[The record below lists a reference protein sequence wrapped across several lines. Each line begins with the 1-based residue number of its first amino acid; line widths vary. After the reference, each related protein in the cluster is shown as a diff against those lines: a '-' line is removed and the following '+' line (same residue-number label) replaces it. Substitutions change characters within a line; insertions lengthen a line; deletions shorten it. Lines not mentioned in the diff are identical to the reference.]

1 MNKKARFAI
10 AAFLLAGAV
19 GYLMYS
25 GVRQTA
31 VYYLTIDEFLTKK
44 ESLTNE
50 GIRVAGRV
58 EVGSVTKR
66 MTPAGEELN
75 FRLGDF
81 HSDGARADGARADGA
96 RTDGVAVPT
105 VPVHFIG
112 VTPDMFKAAGG
123 SDVIVEGKYR
133 DGTLF
138 AQSVLTSCPSKY
150 EAEAGK

>member
-1 MNKKARFAI
+1 MNKRARFAI
-10 AAFLLAGAV
+10 AAFLLTGAV

-25 GVRQTA
+25 GVRQAA
-31 VYYLTIDEFLTKK
+31 VYYLTIDEFLAKK
-44 ESLTNE
+44 ESLANE

-58 EVGSVTKR
+58 EIGSVSKR
-66 MTPAGEELN
+66 MTAAGEELN

-81 HSDGARADGARADGA
+81 HAAGAPTDGA
-96 RTDGVAVPT
+96 RTDGARTDGAARPT
-105 VPVHFIG
+105 VPVHFVG
-112 VTPDMFKAAGG
+112 VAPDMFKAAGG

-133 DGTLF
+133 DGTLY

>member
-25 GVRQTA
+25 GVRQAA
-31 VYYLTIDEFLTKK
+31 VYYLTIDEFLAKK

-58 EVGSVTKR
+58 EVGSVTKK
-66 MTPAGEELN
+66 MTPVGEELN

-81 HSDGARADGARADGA
+81 HTDGA
-96 RTDGVAVPT
+96 RTDGAAGAT

-123 SDVIVEGKYR
+123 SDVIIEGKYR
-133 DGTLF
+133 DGTLY
-138 AQSVLTSCPSKY
+138 AQSLLTSCPSKY
-150 EAEAGK
+150 EAEAGR

>member
-1 MNKKARFAI
+1 MNRRARFAI
-10 AAFLLAGAV
+10 AAFLLTGAV

-25 GVRQTA
+25 GVRQAA
-31 VYYLTIDEFLTKK
+31 VYYLTIDEFLAKK
-44 ESLTNE
+44 EILANE

-58 EVGSVTKR
+58 EVGSVSKR
-66 MTPAGEELN
+66 MTPAGEELD

-81 HSDGARADGARADGA
+81 HADGA
-96 RTDGVAVPT
+96 RTDGARTDGAARPT
-105 VPVHFIG
+105 VPVHFVG
-112 VTPDMFKAAGG
+112 VAPDMFKAAGG

-133 DGTLF
+133 DGTLY

>member
-1 MNKKARFAI
+1 MNKRARFAI

-25 GVRQTA
+25 GVRETA
-31 VYYLTIDEFLTKK
+31 VYYLTIDEFLAKK

-58 EVGSVTKR
+58 EVGSVSKK
-66 MTPAGEELN
+66 MTPIGEELN

-81 HSDGARADGARADGA
+81 HSDGAAA
-96 RTDGVAVPT
+96 PT

-112 VTPDMFKAAGG
+112 VTPDMFKADGG

-133 DGTLF
+133 DGTLY

-150 EAEAGK
+150 EAEAEAGK